1 MQMDGRFEVRE
12 TRVQQNLYLEK
23 QVDAFALLTSHQRK
37 VLLNL
42 FSSCISKSF
51 SEAVGEINVAL
62 NSAVGGSFGSL
73 LVRNEIPA
81 ASLVLNIA
89 PRTSEQLAQLAT
101 SMLEHSRHYAVSG
114 IPVLSSCIRFVEGAS
129 SEVLFSMDI
138 SADKQTRIYL
148 DQPHYSAFVVNVEG
162 GILEEY
168 QLHSKIQELKSRGE
182 QVYVEAARRPSDYG
196 VVLSLANQFGYRASV
211 NADLFADCL
220 SGSSFIFI
228 VSSQVAASEDYPI
241 KGFKA
246 VQFAELVGESGHS
259 VVKIAGSSAQ
269 ISSLL
274 IGEVILKAKQYKEFE
289 EIPSDFSPAMAQGD
303 GDSCYENI
311 QDMFA
316 DAGLFSH
323 SLLKHF
329 FDGSTG
335 LYKTNT
341 ESIHGITYISMEGK
355 GRYLTSLES
364 FVSGEHEY
372 PASECM
378 LRMVLNHEI
387 YGAKPS
393 LAVLKVLE
401 GEEASPQSMAIV
413 QEIRRTL
420 DMLSIEC
427 KVEFEL
433 VEHLSSQVAVGI
445 GLVSLIEANVSPV
458 MGGFKSKGD
467 LIYKVNLLAADSS
480 NEQDMGTDGS
490 LLRSRTVIKDLV
502 KTGFVNAITPIHRG
516 GLFLALY
523 TMAECHNLGFDI
535 TGDDE
540 LSFASFLLKEEMGQA
555 VMAVSPELESN
566 FVDYI
571 KDAGIPVTLLGHVTK
586 GELRIDDHSYGFIVD
601 LKKKVSF
608 AFQNNIKEMAS
619 KKIVKPYGENPGSK
633 KEQVANMFDNIAPKY
648 DFLNHFLSLGIDK
661 IWRRK
666 LVKEVGK
673 YSPLRIL
680 DIATGTGDLA
690 IALAKLRPQNIV
702 GLDISVK
709 MVEVG
714 VEKVKSKKL
723 EDVIFLKEG
732 DSESIQFDSNTF
744 DFATVAFGV
753 RNFENPLLGLTE
765 MHRVLKAGGGIAVL
779 EFAMPTKFPIKQLYK
794 FYFFKIL
801 PAIGRLFSKDRSAYT
816 YLPESVEAFPS
827 GEKFTDLLKE
837 AGFTK
842 TRIIPLTLGVA
853 NIYIGEK

>member
-1 MQMDGRFEVRE
+1 MQMDGRMEVRE
-12 TRVQQNLYLEK
+12 AIMPQNLYLEK
-23 QVDAFALLTSHQRK
+23 QVDSFALLTSHQRK

-42 FSSCISKSF
+42 FSCCISKSF
-51 SEAVGEINVAL
+51 SEAVGEINVDVS
-62 NSAVGGSFGSL
+62 SAIGENFSSL
-73 LVRNEIPA
+73 LVRNAAPA
-81 ASLVLNIA
+81 ASLLLNVI
-89 PRTSEQLAQLAT
+89 PRTSEQAPFLDTSMRRCSQLYAT
-101 SMLEHSRHYAVSG
+101 SGV
-114 IPVLSSCIRFVEGAS
+114 PVLSSCVRFVKDAS
-129 SEVLFSMDI
+129 NSVLFSMDI
-138 SADKQTRIYL
+138 SADRQSRIYL
-148 DQPHYSAFVVNVEG
+148 DQPHYSAFAVNVEG

-168 QLHSKIQELKSRGE
+168 ELHARIQELRSRGE

-211 NADLFADCL
+211 NADVFEANL
-220 SGSSFIFI
+220 SARSFIFI
-228 VSSQVAASEDYPI
+228 VSTPNAASDSNLF

-246 VQFAELVGESGHS
+246 VQFADLVGESGHS
-259 VVKIAGSSAQ
+259 VVTIGGSSVP

-289 EIPSDFSPAMAQGD
+289 SIPSDISSFVEKKD
-303 GDSCYENI
+303 GDAEYQSI
-311 QDMFA
+311 QDIFA

-335 LYKTNT
+335 LHNTNT
-341 ESIHGITYISMEGK
+341 ESIHGITYISIEGK
-355 GRYLTSLES
+355 GRYLASLES
-364 FVSGEHEY
+364 YVPGEHEY

-393 LAVLKVLE
+393 LAVLKVVE
-401 GEEASPQSMAIV
+401 GEGASPQSMALL
-413 QEIRRTL
+413 QDIRRTL
-420 DMLSIEC
+420 EMLSIAC
-427 KVEFEL
+427 KVEFETA
-433 VEHLSSQVAVGI
+433 ENLSLNVAVGV
-445 GLVSLIEANVSPV
+445 GLVSKIEANVSPV

-467 LIYKVNLLAADSS
+467 LIYKVNLLAANRSTQPDL
-480 NEQDMGTDGS
+480 DTDGS
-490 LLRSRTVIKDLV
+490 LIRLKSLIKDLV
-502 KTGFVNAITPIHRG
+502 KSGFVNAITPIHRG

-523 TMAECHNLGFDI
+523 SMSECHNLGFDI

-555 VMAVSPELESN
+555 VMAVSPELESD

-608 AFQNNIKEMAS
+608 AFQNNLKEMAS
-619 KKIVKPYGENPGSK
+619 KKIVKPYGETHGSK

-714 VEKVKSKKL
+714 VEKVKAKSL
-723 EDVIFLKEG
+723 DNVIFLKEG
-732 DSESIQFDSNTF
+732 DSENIQFDSNTF

-801 PAIGRLFSKDRSAYT
+801 PGIGRLFSKDRSAYT

-837 AGFTK
+837 AGFTN